1 MGSDYKCCFAPISIK
16 GVEFKNRIVVTPNIA
31 GWGTREGVLTQEQS
45 AYFERFA
52 KGGAALVTLGNC
64 SINMNETSDE
74 IHQLDLSRDKVI
86 FGLNVLR
93 ERCARYNSHLS
104 AQINYAGR
112 NGWYPGSVHYA
123 PSPLPTF
130 SELENAEREGRY
142 PKRVF
147 ELDYDKLHELIEGYA
162 GAALRLKRAGF
173 KVLML
178 HCAHNNLIGQFF
190 SPISNFRT
198 DQYGGS
204 LENRARFG
212 LEVLK
217 AVRRAVGEDMIIDAR
232 MSGEDVM
239 PGALQASEAV
249 EIARMMERYVDI
261 FTISCA
267 FHMAPSY
274 VQEKMSLA
282 MYNPPMPL
290 LEYTKQFR
298 AALRRSKLTFTTSV
312 IDLDNAEYV
321 LENDMA
327 DFVGMFRPFLADP
340 DIVKKY
346 SRNKADDVNRC
357 IRCEWHGRFFRHLPM
372 GCAVNPFC
380 GRELEFPDGRVPKTD
395 EPVKVMVAGGGPA
408 GMQAAWTAAQR
419 GHDVVLYEKDSC
431 LGGNLLKASR
441 LPFKKEIEKFTN
453 YIVPR
458 VMDSGARIVL
468 GAEVDA
474 SVVAAEKPDV
484 LILAL
489 GGEDVRPGIEG
500 VGLPH
505 VHFAHEADAG
515 AVDTGKNVVI
525 IGAGLVGTESA
536 IQLARDGAEV
546 TVLEA
551 DPEGVCMAKK
561 GSAAAPLSAMSRE
574 AGVRFVYECAV
585 EEILPGE
592 VRYSRGRGAVAERV
606 CVPCDTVLLAA
617 GLRPRSKL
625 AGELRHIIPECD
637 VYLVG
642 ELSDGGSIGNAV
654 NSGFDIAAHI

>member
-1 MGSDYKCCFAPISIK
+1 MGSDYKHCFTPITVK

-52 KGGAALVTLGNC
+52 RGGAALVTLGNC
-64 SINMNETSDE
+64 SINMNESSDE
-74 IHQLDLSRDKVI
+74 IHQLDLSHDKVI

-93 ERCARYNSHLS
+93 ERCARYNAHLS

-130 SELENAEREGRY
+130 SEMENAEREGRY
-142 PKRVF
+142 PKRVH
-147 ELDYDKLHELIEGYA
+147 EIDCDKLRELIEGYA
-162 GAALRLKRAGF
+162 NAALRLKRAGF

-190 SPISNFRT
+190 SPISNFRR

-212 LEVLK
+212 IETL
-217 AVRRAVGEDMIIDAR
+217 RAIRQKVGGDMIIDAR

-239 PGALQASEAV
+239 PGGLQAPEAAV
-249 EIARMMERYVDI
+249 IAQMLEPYVDI

-282 MYNPPMPL
+282 MYTPQMPL
-290 LEYTKQFR
+290 IEYTKQFR
-298 AALRRSKLTFTTSV
+298 SALKHSKLTFTTSV
-312 IDLDNAEYV
+312 VNLDNAEFV

-340 DIVKKY
+340 DIVSKY
-346 SRNKADDVNRC
+346 SRNRAGDVNTC
-357 IRCEWHGRFFRHLPM
+357 IRCEWHGRFFTHLPM
-372 GCAVNPFC
+372 GCAVNPYC
-380 GRELEFPDGRVPKTD
+380 GRELEYPKGRVAKTD
-395 EPVKVMVAGGGPA
+395 APRKVMVIGGGPA

-419 GHDVVLYEKDSC
+419 GHDVVLYEKEEE

-441 LPFKKEIEKFTN
+441 LPFKREIEKFTG
-453 YIVPR
+453 YITPR
-458 VMDSGARIVL
+458 VTDSGARIVL
-468 GAEVDA
+468 GVEADEAAVE
-474 SVVAAEKPDV
+474 AEKPDV

-489 GGEDVRPGIEG
+489 GCEDVRPGIPGARLE
-500 VGLPH
+500 H
-505 VHFAHEADAG
+505 VRFAHEADSG
-515 AVDTGKNVVI
+515 AVKPGKNVVI
-525 IGAGLVGTESA
+525 IGAGHVGTESA
-536 IQLARDGAEV
+536 IQLARDGHTVA
-546 TVLEA
+546 VLEA
-551 DPEGVCMAKK
+551 DPAGVCMEKK
-561 GSAAAPLSAMSRE
+561 GSLAAPLSAMSRD
-574 AGVRFVYECAV
+574 AGVRFFYECTA
-585 EEILPGE
+585 EEIRDGS
-592 VRYSRGRGAVAERV
+592 VVYRDMATGRVSEL
-606 CVPCDTVLLAA
+606 PCDTVLLAV
-617 GLRPRSKL
+617 GLRPRREL
-625 AGELRHIIPECD
+625 AERLRHTIAECD

-642 ELSDGGSIGNAV
+642 DLTESGAIGHAV